1 MKITEDRISELAN
14 RSIEC
19 IQSEQRGKKTEKK
32 EQSLRDLWDNNKE
45 KKNQIFVLLEFQEE
59 KECGI
64 EMTLKKIIT
73 ENVS

>member
-45 KKNQIFVLLEFQEE
+45 KKKSNICIVGVPGGE
-59 KECGI
+59 GVW
-64 EMTLKKIIT
+64 
-73 ENVS
+73 N